1 MLRVDAM
8 QLDPKSDDDVEAVQE
23 LARRLRLRVLDLTSA
38 ARSSHVGSAF
48 SAAEIVAALYSGIIR
63 VSPENMDDPDRDRF
77 ILSKGHAVAILYAV
91 LAERGF
97 IPSDWLSTFYRD
109 DTLLAGHATAKGV
122 PGVEF
127 STGSLG
133 HGLSVGCGIAYAA
146 RLDDRPSRTWVM
158 LSDGECDEG
167 SVWEAA
173 MFAGHHRLD
182 NLIVIVDYNRV
193 QSIGTTKDVLDL
205 DPFADKWRSFGWTA
219 REVDGHDVREVIT
232 ALSEIPAGKDMP
244 TAIIANTIKG
254 KGVSFME
261 GTVLWHYRSPQGA
274 ELANARRELGGE
286 EV

>member
-1 MLRVDAM
+1 MDR
-8 QLDPKSDDDVEAVQE
+8 KSSDDAAAVQE

-48 SAAEIVAALYSGIIR
+48 SAAELIAALYSGIMN
-63 VSPENMDDPDRDRF
+63 VSPEDMDNPDRDRF
-77 ILSKGHAVAILYAV
+77 ILSKGHAVAVLYAV
-91 LAERGF
+91 LVEKGYM
-97 IPSDWLSTFYRD
+97 PSDWLSTFYGD
-109 DTLLAGHATAKGV
+109 DTLLAGHATSKGV

-133 HGLSVGCGIAYAA
+133 HGLSVACGIAYAA
-146 RLDDRPSRTWVM
+146 KLDGRPSKTWVM

-173 MFAGHHRLD
+173 MFAGHHGLD
-182 NLIVIVDYNRV
+182 NLVAIVDYNRV
-193 QSIGTTKDVLDL
+193 QSIGMVKDVLDL
-205 DPFADKWRSFGWTA
+205 EPFTDKWRSFGWEP
-219 REVDGHDVREVIT
+219 REIDGHDTREIMA
-232 ALSEIPAGKDMP
+232 ALSGVPARSDKP

-261 GTVLWHYRSPQGA
+261 GSVLWHYRSPQGT
-274 ELANARRELGGE
+274 ELEDARRELGGD